1 MRHQGEVVSWRV
13 LLNEVWSTDEAVGAR
28 DMIKTAV
35 YRLRQHLGPEADD
48 LIVSVR
54 GTGYLMPIQDMTA

>member
-1 MRHQGEVVSWRV
+1 
-13 LLNEVWSTDEAVGAR
+13 
-28 DMIKTAV
+28 MIMTAV

-54 GTGYLMPIQDMTA
+54 GTGYLMPIQDLPA